1 VARKP
6 EALRKDILVLLAGLA
21 IGAGLGI
28 FIFYLIG
35 INDPSLR
42 LPVLTSGR
50 NLPDSPAV
58 GKPAPDFELQS
69 LSETQFR
76 LSDLSGKVVL
86 INFWASWCGP
96 CRLEMPAIQARY
108 LQHPDELEVLAINFD
123 EPIEDVRAF
132 VDELGLT
139 LPVLLDPGAAVQ
151 DLYRVRGYP
160 TTYMVDAQGVVR
172 VVHIGFMS
180 EKQLDA
186 YLVELGVGG

>member
-6 EALRKDILVLLAGLA
+6 EALGKDILVLLAGLA

-28 FIFYLIG
+28 FIFYLIR
-35 INDPSLR
+35 IDDPSLR
-42 LPVLTSGR
+42 LPVLSSGR
-50 NLPDSPAV
+50 FLPDSPAI

-69 LSETQFR
+69 LSETQIR
-76 LSDLSGKVVL
+76 LSDLGGKVVL
-86 INFWASWCGP
+86 INFWATWCGP

-108 LQHPDELEVLAINFD
+108 LQHPGELEVLAVNFD
-123 EPIEDVRAF
+123 EPKEAVQAF

-139 LPVLLDPGAAVQ
+139 FPVLLDPGAGVQ

-160 TTYMVDAQGVVR
+160 TTYLVDPKGVVR
-172 VVHIGFMS
+172 VVHIGFMT